1 MKKWIRETST
11 TLGQVEKNDV
21 RRVPNWRVMP
31 RKVQPTGF
39 VIDLENGDIITA
51 LVAAIKEMAS
61 RVEAEAAWIVTACPF
76 IGDML

>member
-1 MKKWIRETST
+1 
-11 TLGQVEKNDV
+11 
-21 RRVPNWRVMP
+21 MP